1 MSQNILNRPNDMS
14 SNEINYNHGEL
25 GSITNILD
33 IDNDGELNINDLV
46 ESLRLQ
52 QGLPTKSDTINYPDV
67 PTKLLSVG
75 DAKIPASLYINKD
88 LNVVGKIIYNGKE
101 LVIDD
106 LKVQPYSLTNKDISD
121 NAKIDISK
129 INLEVIS
136 PLKLD
141 NNRITLEIS
150 EIPKLPKNKLPDKI
164 PLKNLPRIPITNTD
178 LRGGNNV
185 DICYNKIN
193 IPDTIIAD
201 KGIESKHFGENTIK
215 NIHISENPIDKIN
228 ISKTNLQAGN
238 NIELSGNTLNV
249 PDTLVGNGAIKSI
262 HISKNAITNTHISG
276 DIDISKINLSAGNNI
291 TLTSNGV
298 LDVPDTLVADN
309 SIENKHISNNSKIDI
324 SKTSLLLGDNLEWEQ
339 DKNTL
344 KVKDVYVKKN
354 KKGDVYISGNLNVQG
369 ETTLVYSSTMA
380 VTDKNIELGNT
391 TNPTDVLAVGGGI
404 TLKGTTDKK
413 ITWNADM

>member
-1 MSQNILNRPNDMS
+1 M
-14 SNEINYNHGEL
+14 
-25 GSITNILD
+25 
-33 IDNDGELNINDLV
+33 
-46 ESLRLQ
+46 
-52 QGLPTKSDTINYPDV
+52 
-67 PTKLLSVG
+67 
-75 DAKIPASLYINKD
+75 
-88 LNVVGKIIYNGKE
+88 
-101 LVIDD
+101 
-106 LKVQPYSLTNKDISD
+106 
-121 NAKIDISK
+121 
-129 INLEVIS
+129 
-136 PLKLD
+136 
-141 NNRITLEIS
+141 
-150 EIPKLPKNKLPDKI
+150 
-164 PLKNLPRIPITNTD
+164 
-178 LRGGNNV
+178 
-185 DICYNKIN
+185 
-193 IPDTIIAD
+193 
-201 KGIESKHFGENTIK
+201 
-215 NIHISENPIDKIN
+215 
-228 ISKTNLQAGN
+228 
-238 NIELSGNTLNV
+238 
-249 PDTLVGNGAIKSI
+249 VGNGAIKSI